1 MDSTFCEVL
10 HTTLNP
16 NGPGAIRIHLIP
28 PRMEEN
34 AFHPSVAIIN
44 GTDILPVNFIWAVIL
59 AELIREINH
68 YDGRE
73 IGEEDVRS
81 IQGRTADSVKQ
92 MLPVLSRKRIRRDI
106 KTIYTTIHQIAFREE
121 VTTDIYYMNI
131 GEYAPFMQAPHRMDL
146 MVSAMTKDGSWHCN
160 QKCVHCYAAGQTL
173 SDEKELSTDDWKKIL
188 DRCRDACIPQVTFTG
203 GEPTMREDLPE
214 LINHAK
220 WFVTRLNTNG
230 IKLTK
235 EYCKQLFDASLDSL
249 QITFYSHD
257 EKIHNELVGAPMYS
271 KTLDGIK
278 NALEAGLNL
287 SINTPLCTRNKDYTE
302 TLKFLHEL
310 GVTYVTC
317 SGLITTGNAALGESE
332 SLQLSNAEI
341 REILKEAVAYCFE
354 NGMEISF
361 TSPGWADDDFCR
373 ELGISTPNCGAC
385 LSNMAITPGGNVI
398 PCQSWLSDE
407 PLGSMLKDDWQSIWD
422 SQECVVRRNYS
433 ADMTGQCPL
442 RRYC

>member
-203 GEPTMREDLPE
+203 GEPTMRED
-214 LINHAK
+214 H
-220 WFVTRLNTNG
+220 
-230 IKLTK
+230 
-235 EYCKQLFDASLDSL
+235 
-249 QITFYSHD
+249 
-257 EKIHNELVGAPMYS
+257 
-271 KTLDGIK
+271 
-278 NALEAGLNL
+278 
-287 SINTPLCTRNKDYTE
+287 PLCPLVYFPSQYQR
-302 TLKFLHEL
+302 H
-310 GVTYVTC
+310 
-317 SGLITTGNAALGESE
+317 
-332 SLQLSNAEI
+332 
-341 REILKEAVAYCFE
+341 
-354 NGMEISF
+354 
-361 TSPGWADDDFCR
+361 P
-373 ELGISTPNCGAC
+373 
-385 LSNMAITPGGNVI
+385 
-398 PCQSWLSDE
+398 SD
-407 PLGSMLKDDWQSIWD
+407 P
-422 SQECVVRRNYS
+422 
-433 ADMTGQCPL
+433 
-442 RRYC
+442 